1 MNSRFDRISALVT
14 GVLATGLW
22 IAGLV
27 IGQGLTDRLPDN
39 ASDARV
45 LTWLHA
51 NKNLTIVGGWLFM
64 TGCLAFIWF
73 AGVLRSR
80 LADAEGGNHTL
91 STIGYAGAVAAA
103 VFGIGTQADVGS
115 AINASDVTPATA
127 GMFHHL
133 GDLFFVGA
141 ELALIVLMASVAVL
155 AFRVAAVPALVGRVQ
170 RTDRDRAVDRADR
183 LGGADLRHAG
193 LDARHGVHARAG
205 TALEAL
211 GSFRRSARLV
221 NDPRLAEGPAHRC
234 RLALGVRGVVRLVPE
249 RLSGRALGR
258 LEDVA
263 FAGEEL
269 DAALREHAVRDA
281 GEERGP
287 SCVAREQGEP
297 DHRDEAV
304 GDHLL
309 VPELERERETV
320 PVPAARLGEIVRP
333 EGEAPEVQE
342 RDRLAL
348 FVAELRLDRER
359 LGRDRRSSG
368 EVRLLSGDV
377 AEVRERDRK
386 ALPLAELAESARRS
400 ARAGRP
406 RARGPRPLR
415 RRCRGR

>member
-27 IGQGLTDRLPDN
+27 IGQGFTDKLPDN

-115 AINASDVTPATA
+115 AINASDVSPATA

-155 AFRVAAVPALVGRVQ
+155 AFRVAAVPRWWGVFSALMGIVLWIGPIGWAALVFGTPVW
-170 RTDRDRAVDRADR
+170 T
-183 LGGADLRHAG
+183 L
-193 LDARHGVHARAG
+193 G
-205 TALEAL
+205 TALMLSRAPR
-211 GSFRRSARLV
+211 SRRS
-221 NDPRLAEGPAHRC
+221 G
-234 RLALGVRGVVRLVPE
+234 
-249 RLSGRALGR
+249 
-258 LEDVA
+258 A
-263 FAGEEL
+263 FAG
-269 DAALREHAVRDA
+269 ALA
-281 GEERGP
+281 
-287 SCVAREQGEP
+287 
-297 DHRDEAV
+297 
-304 GDHLL
+304 
-309 VPELERERETV
+309 
-320 PVPAARLGEIVRP
+320 
-333 EGEAPEVQE
+333 
-342 RDRLAL
+342 
-348 FVAELRLDRER
+348 
-359 LGRDRRSSG
+359 
-368 EVRLLSGDV
+368 
-377 AEVRERDRK
+377 
-386 ALPLAELAESARRS
+386 
-400 ARAGRP
+400 
-406 RARGPRPLR
+406 
-415 RRCRGR
+415 